1 MKELKV
7 IVAGGRDFNDY
18 AKLSTA
24 LFDHAESVGENTG
37 ISIVSGMARGA
48 DSLAVDFARKEN
60 VMLYHFPA
68 NWDHYGKRAGF
79 VRNAEMSEFADELI
93 VFWDG
98 TSRGTWN
105 MIQTMERLNKPVH
118 LHMY

>member
-7 IVAGGRDFNDY
+7 IVAGGRDFTDY
-18 AKLSTA
+18 DKLSA
-24 LFDHAESVGENTG
+24 VIFDYAESVGEDVAV
-37 ISIVSGMARGA
+37 SIVSGMARGA
-48 DSLAVDFARKEN
+48 DKLAHTFARNEG
-60 VMLYHFPA
+60 VQVHEFPA
-68 NWDHYGKRAGF
+68 DWDTYGKRAGF
-79 VRNAEMSEFADELI
+79 IRNDAMSVFADELI

-98 TSRGTWN
+98 LSKGTWN